1 MRVLWVPSWYPTADN
16 PANGS
21 FFAEQVDM
29 LRRVGVDIKVAVTSS
44 ANTLQIDN
52 FRTLRPKLIPEGCFL
67 SVPVIP
73 KSIIPG

>member
-29 LRRVGVDIKVAVTSS
+29 LRRVGVDIKVAVTSG
-44 ANTLQIDN
+44 ANT
-52 FRTLRPKLIPEGCFL
+52 
-67 SVPVIP
+67 
-73 KSIIPG
+73 